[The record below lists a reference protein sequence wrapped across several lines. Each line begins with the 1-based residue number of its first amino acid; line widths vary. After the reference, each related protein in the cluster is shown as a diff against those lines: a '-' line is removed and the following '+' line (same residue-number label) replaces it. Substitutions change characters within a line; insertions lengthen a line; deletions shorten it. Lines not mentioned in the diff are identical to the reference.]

1 MFIKHKTRIK
11 YYCVF
16 YFKQHLLT
24 HFSMRPKLTI
34 ANGYLWLKI
43 NTGYIRDFLI
53 FPKYVD
59 MGIKRSVLQSLIQR
73 SKRFVKIFK
82 NMRYI
87 KVENIWKIT
96 RTRLFFIF
104 FCKTVF
110 SVEYGFKIRMFW
122 CPHRHILR
130 RKKHLLA
137 FLSQKGICYGKFW
150 F

>member
-104 FCKTVF
+104 FVKRF
-110 SVEYGFKIRMFW
+110 FLLNMALKYGCFDA
-122 CPHRHILR
+122 HIDI
-130 RKKHLLA
+130 
-137 FLSQKGICYGKFW
+137 F
-150 F
+150 

>member
-1 MFIKHKTRIK
+1 
-11 YYCVF
+11 
-16 YFKQHLLT
+16 
-24 HFSMRPKLTI
+24 MRPKLTI
-34 ANGYLWLKI
+34 PNGYLWLKI

-59 MGIKRSVLQSLIQR
+59 MGIKRSVSQSLIQR

-96 RTRLFFIF
+96 RTWLFFS

-110 SVEYGFKIRMFW
+110 F
-122 CPHRHILR
+122 C
-130 RKKHLLA
+130 
-137 FLSQKGICYGKFW
+137 
-150 F
+150 